1 MTLQQARTELKLIRT
16 YYNRISERKQRLAE
30 LRSSMGSIR
39 VVKYGVRP
47 TSGAINKN
55 DYHLEEAIDRAQ
67 KLETEIANDIV
78 TMAESRQRLVEK
90 VERLPEPYSTVLTK
104 RYVHLDGFEKI
115 ALNMNYSCE
124 RIRHITSEGV
134 KKYANLQLDTN

>member
-1 MTLQQARTELKLIRT
+1 MTLQQARAELKQIRT

-30 LRSSMGSIR
+30 LRSSMVSIKTP
-39 VVKYGVRP
+39 KYGGCSI
-47 TSGAINKN
+47 SGAIKKQ
-55 DYHLEEAIDRAQ
+55 DYYLEEAIDRAH

-78 TMAESRQRLVEK
+78 TMSESQQRLVEK

-104 RYVHLDGFEKI
+104 RYIHLDQFEKI
-115 ALNMNYSCE
+115 ARNMNYSCE

-134 KKYANLQLDTN
+134 KKYASL